1 MKYGITESVKTIN
14 SKTKVKDIIYHIVE
28 KKANAIKYFLEG
40 EEFKQT
46 VVFGAYLCGNYIA
59 HSLTRDSEEVILVDI
74 QPHLKDIIFDER
86 IKFMDLNK
94 FKLNMRNGN
103 LDPDLIVDITGIG
116 GLDSD
121 FISNFDPEV
130 LIVENPKCSY
140 DREIFK
146 VDDSLE
152 RLCTGKKRGILNTY
166 RSSKISKTSGTMTL
180 TVNTILDSCMEIREL
195 DGVLYALP
203 ELKYYEGLIF
213 HEKDIRKFLSEVNS
227 PAITVSSLDD
237 VENEVEDIIWKNT
250 SRINSFVEKI
260 K

>member
-1 MKYGITESVKTIN
+1 
-14 SKTKVKDIIYHIVE
+14 
-28 KKANAIKYFLEG
+28 
-40 EEFKQT
+40 
-46 VVFGAYLCGNYIA
+46 
-59 HSLTRDSEEVILVDI
+59 
-74 QPHLKDIIFDER
+74 
-86 IKFMDLNK
+86 MDLNK

-180 TVNTILDSCMEIREL
+180 TVDTILDSCMEIREL